1 MVFCLLYIGGMS
13 AEEKRA
19 WVMLVVT
26 VVTYATYVLVIL
38 GRVGDAPLVAVPY
51 VPVLLWTV
59 GSAIVATIVLDVA
72 IAIASP
78 EDADRKDQRDRE
90 IYRFGEHVGR
100 SFLVAGGVAALGMAM
115 VRLDHF
121 WIANVIYLAFVLSS
135 ILGSATKIIA
145 YRRGFQSW

>member
-1 MVFCLLYIGGMS
+1 MS

-26 VVTYATYVLVIL
+26 VVSYVTYVLVVL
-38 GRVGDAPLVAVPY
+38 GRVGEGALAAVPY

-72 IAIASP
+72 LAIASP
-78 EDADRKDQRDRE
+78 GDADRKDQRDRE
-90 IYRFGEHVGR
+90 IYRFGEYVGR
-100 SFLVAGGVAALGMAM
+100 SFVVAGGVAALGMAM
-115 VRLDHF
+115 ARLDHF

-135 ILGSATKIIA
+135 VLGSAAKIIA
-145 YRRGFQSW
+145 YRRGFQTW